1 MDEKIFY
8 RQLVERYRQNKATDE
23 ELELF
28 FHLLKEGRLDDYLLK
43 EMAADSGNESSLKDR
58 KPALLRVISGRWR
71 LAAACV
77 LILLSA
83 FVYLLIE
90 HNNEQQ
96 KKEPLKASAGRFKN
110 DALPG
115 GDKAILTLADG
126 TKISLDSAENGVLT
140 RQGGTKVIKIGGQL
154 AYQTATSYKPQAAG
168 ELAYNTISTPRGG
181 QYQVVLPDGTKV
193 WVNAISSLRFPTTF
207 SENERIVQ
215 LNGEAY
221 FEVAPRYF
229 KGRKGKV
236 PFKVNVNG
244 MQVEVLG
251 THFNV
256 MAYPDEPVM
265 KTTLLEGS
273 VKVTDGGSVML
284 KPGQQSSVAVTGSG
298 DPSGIQVRNVDVEE
312 AVAWKNGFFQFN
324 KASVADVMR
333 QAARWYDME
342 VVYEGKVQ
350 HESFSGTMPRM
361 QHLSQ
366 LLSALELTKAVKFR
380 IDGNK
385 IIVKPY

>member
-28 FHLLKEGRLDDYLLK
+28 FHLLKEGKLDDYLLK
-43 EMAADSGNESSLKDR
+43 EMAADSGNESSFKDR

-90 HNNEQQ
+90 HDNERQ
-96 KKEPLKASAGRFKN
+96 KKESVKASAGRFKN

-126 TKISLDSAENGVLT
+126 TKISLDSAQNGVLT

-154 AYQTATSYKPQAAG
+154 AYQTASGYKPQAAG
-168 ELAYNTISTPRGG
+168 ELAFNTISTPRGG

-193 WVNAISSLRFPTTF
+193 WLNAISSLRFPTTF
-207 SENERIVQ
+207 SENERSVQ

-221 FEVAPRYF
+221 FEVAPQHL
-229 KGRKGKV
+229 KGRPGKV

-298 DPSGIQVRNVDVEE
+298 DPSGIQVRDVDVEE

-366 LLSALELTKAVKFR
+366 LLKALELTKAVKFG
-380 IDGNK
+380 IEGNK
-385 IIVKPY
+385 IIVKSY